1 MLCIMKKELVVFL
14 IFLLSPS
21 CTRQIAEQGTDR
33 IVDNADIVD
42 VLTSVRLDAAQLW
55 EVHDAVSESLENG
68 YDEEYTL
75 RDIFSSPGSG
85 VGNERITGKAKAD
98 NEYARPLRE
107 VFVDFYSQKTKA
119 PGEFALTADE
129 YLSYLQSSELQIYWP
144 FSEEW
149 DGHSYPVITF
159 DPADGSDSNT
169 GYCMDEYGQISEIE
183 VTEDLARQRPVW
195 IINRNSDAAYT
206 TIDVMRKNN
215 PDWAAGGT
223 VVVGPSTKAS
233 QKPPVETGPVK
244 SLILKDFTMSR
255 HYDTIFQGGSEFFVK
270 LGSIESF
277 TAKVIEDL
285 EMYSP
290 TITDF
295 VVIVKRSQLTQPV
308 ELNTL
313 LVSEWTSQLNSCA
326 FMIIEDDGGKQT
338 NWNCSATVK
347 YNSKSYGFDMSIP
360 YRDKDDIVWRGQLSR
375 RFIESTSNV
384 KGNFGDVQITF
395 SVTQLAPEDDSENN

>member
-119 PGEFALTADE
+119 PGESALTADE

-295 VVIVKRSQLTQPV
+295 VVIVKRSQLAQPV